1 MNVLLS
7 LKSLRYLDTILH
19 DSRNVVR
26 QRTSVL
32 NLYIGCDAH
41 EETDDSS

>member
-1 MNVLLS
+1 MKVLLS
-7 LKSLRYLDTILH
+7 FKLVAYLDAILH

-32 NLYIGCDAH
+32 NLDVGCDAH
-41 EETDDSS
+41 EETDNTS